1 MYLTSY
7 SNMDDLFFYIAKLEL
22 IAFFSAFPMF
32 YFLIKEF
39 NSRQNIEKYEWIGEF
54 SVSIVS
60 VYVVLVLLYIGMILN
75 QVYLQSS
82 LSYPNFSNSILYLKC
97 WIFLGILFLF
107 TPFKLKPKWTLLH
120 SLPFTIIVFIDFIS
134 FFLKETPIEVIRNEM
149 QLYFM
154 GFFASILLFLLLSS
168 FNYFRSR
175 IR

>member
-1 MYLTSY
+1 
-7 SNMDDLFFYIAKLEL
+7 MDDLCFYIAKLEL

-32 YFLIKEF
+32 YFLIKVF
-39 NSRQNIEKYEWIGEF
+39 NSRKNIEKYEWIGEF

-82 LSYPNFSNSILYLKC
+82 LSYLNFSNSILYLKC
-97 WIFLGILFLF
+97 WIFLGIFFLF
-107 TPFKLKPKWTLLH
+107 KPFKLKPKWTLLH

>member
-1 MYLTSY
+1 
-7 SNMDDLFFYIAKLEL
+7 
-22 IAFFSAFPMF
+22 
-32 YFLIKEF
+32 
-39 NSRQNIEKYEWIGEF
+39 
-54 SVSIVS
+54 
-60 VYVVLVLLYIGMILN
+60 
-75 QVYLQSS
+75 
-82 LSYPNFSNSILYLKC
+82 
-97 WIFLGILFLF
+97 LFLF

-168 FNYFRSR
+168 FNYFRSC